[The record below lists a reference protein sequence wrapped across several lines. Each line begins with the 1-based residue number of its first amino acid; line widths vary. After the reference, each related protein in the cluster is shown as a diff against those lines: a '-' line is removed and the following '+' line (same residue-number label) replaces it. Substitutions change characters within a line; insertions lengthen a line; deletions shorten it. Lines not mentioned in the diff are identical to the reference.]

1 MFGRVW
7 NMISAMEI
15 YVCDKKAEIDRQM
28 QGMYKRIKAS
38 EGEKNDKTALR
49 IPDAIL
55 LNLFPGLKQRR

>member
-7 NMISAMEI
+7 SMISAMEI
-15 YVCDKKAEIDRQM
+15 CVCDKKAEIDRQM
-28 QGMYKRIKAS
+28 QDRYKRIKAS

-49 IPDAIL
+49 IPGAIL